1 RANWEIDSRNDARG
15 YKTRAPC
22 YWRDSPRTPPHE
34 SFLSPQRLPYTHMTA
49 RALARSNPCLLM
61 RFNENTLQKP
71 TGRNNR
77 HGQEDCSRRAL
88 LVPRLRGVLG
98 ADGGGY
104 AGEQARG
111 VARAADRLR

>member
-1 RANWEIDSRNDARG
+1 MLLERFSSNA
-15 YKTRAPC
+15 T
-22 YWRDSPRTPPHE
+22 PRIFFVTATPPLHACDG
-34 SFLSPQRLPYTHMTA
+34 SRLGA
-49 RALARSNPCLLM
+49 INPCLLM

-77 HGQEDCSRRAL
+77 HGQEDRGRGAL
-88 LVPRLRGVLG
+88 PVPRLRGLLG